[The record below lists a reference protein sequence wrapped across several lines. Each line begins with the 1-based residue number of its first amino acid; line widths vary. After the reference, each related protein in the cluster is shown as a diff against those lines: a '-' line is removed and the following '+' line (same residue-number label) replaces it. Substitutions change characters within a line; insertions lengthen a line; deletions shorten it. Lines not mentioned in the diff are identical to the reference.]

1 MNKEDL
7 ILQKLEEIAVQQQE
21 IVAQLQAQDAAQA
34 ARTAN
39 LESEVKETRDEANR
53 NQAEI
58 KGELRALDTKLKGIV
73 GALEGRLNTFIA
85 NMRERQLDIN
95 ERRKIGMGSLV
106 AAACAAAASLT
117 LSLIN
122 FFK

>member
-7 ILQKLEEIAVQQQE
+7 ILQKLEEIAVQQQD
-21 IVAQLQAQDAAQA
+21 IAAQLQAQDAAQA

-39 LESEVKETRDEANR
+39 LESEVKQ

-58 KGELRALDTKLKGIV
+58 KGELRALDTKLKGMV
-73 GALEGRLNTFIA
+73 GALEQRLTTFIA
-85 NMRERQLDIN
+85 NMRERQLDRD
-95 ERRKIGMGSLV
+95 ERRKIGLGSLV
-106 AAACAAAASLT
+106 VAACAAAASLT
-117 LSLIN
+117 LSLIT